1 MEEDEVPETQQ
12 EEEKPT
18 GNRRPSA
25 RGGRFATEVDA
36 EQEPTVLSQ
45 ALPSLRGEFYTYLVP
60 LLLNLLMLCC
70 PPSNARCLCMPH
82 A

>member
-18 GNRRPSA
+18 GSNRRPSA

-45 ALPSLRGEFYTYLVP
+45 ALPSLRGEFHTYLVP
-60 LLLNLLMLCC
+60 LLLDLLML
-70 PPSNARCLCMPH
+70 
-82 A
+82 